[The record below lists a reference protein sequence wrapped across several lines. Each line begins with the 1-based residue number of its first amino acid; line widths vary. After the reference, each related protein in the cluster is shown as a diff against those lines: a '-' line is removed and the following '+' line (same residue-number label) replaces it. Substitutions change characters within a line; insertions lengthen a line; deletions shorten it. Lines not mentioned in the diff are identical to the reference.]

1 MRRAVLELGWHCL
14 QSGMT
19 FLSANHSAWQPSPTW
34 AGRLIT
40 LALMVGSA
48 GLAHSNPAD
57 TSATP
62 GQKLERIS
70 HEDAGSRVDEVRV
83 GGQTRQIDVTTKSGM
98 PAYQVA
104 PADNATGPSTPA
116 GERSGSAGT
125 AGRSS
130 WRVLSF

>member
-1 MRRAVLELGWHCL
+1 MACG
-14 QSGMT
+14 
-19 FLSANHSAWQPSPTW
+19 
-34 AGRLIT
+34 
-40 LALMVGSA
+40 A
-48 GLAHSNPAD
+48 GLSHSNPAN
-57 TSATP
+57 TPASP

-104 PADNATGPSTPA
+104 PADNAVGPSAPA
-116 GERSGSAGT
+116 GERSGGT
-125 AGRSS
+125 GSAGRSS

>member
-1 MRRAVLELGWHCL
+1 VFTLVLMACSVGQAHSEPAN
-14 QSGMT
+14 T
-19 FLSANHSAWQPSPTW
+19 SAN
-34 AGRLIT
+34 
-40 LALMVGSA
+40 
-48 GLAHSNPAD
+48 
-57 TSATP
+57 P

-70 HEDAGSRVDEVRV
+70 HEDAGSRVDEIRV